1 MGRNKEKFEAV
12 CISLP
17 IEVIARVR
25 LLLFDPVSKRTR
37 YGALSNLITN
47 LLRDWISRMEREH
60 RQ

>member
-12 CISLP
+12 CISIP

-25 LLLFDPVSKRTR
+25 LLLFNPVTQRTR

-47 LLRDWISRMEREH
+47 LLRDWLSRMER
-60 RQ
+60 QA